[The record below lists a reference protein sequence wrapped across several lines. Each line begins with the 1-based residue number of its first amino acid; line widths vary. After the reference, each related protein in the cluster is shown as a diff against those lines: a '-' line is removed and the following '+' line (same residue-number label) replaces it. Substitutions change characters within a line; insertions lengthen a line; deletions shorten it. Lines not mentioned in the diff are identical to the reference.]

1 MELKTER
8 ERYALHLEKAVHRAA
23 TALSALPAV
32 RRVSLF
38 GSYARGRRDLFT
50 DLDFLVVMET
60 EAGVVDRLRNLYGL
74 LALPVDYDVVC
85 YTPAEWEQMQHQPFW
100 RRALREE
107 IVLHERG

>member
-8 ERYALHLEKAVHRAA
+8 ERYARHLENAVQRAT
-23 TALSALPAV
+23 TALLSLPEV
-32 RRVSLF
+32 HRVSLF
-38 GSYARGRRDLFT
+38 GSYAKGRRDLFT

-60 EAGVVDRLRNLYGL
+60 EAGVVDRLRYLYGL

-85 YTPAEWEQMQHQPFW
+85 YTPTEWDQMRHRPFW
-100 RRALREE
+100 RHARREE